1 MRSMGQAGRSDR
13 ALRVGLLSRV
23 TVAATLT
30 GAAVVHGTV
39 VGEHLSEWA
48 PAGLFFLLLV
58 MLEAG
63 LGVLALLDWSR
74 SVALLVIVSGLGTV
88 AIWAVS
94 RTVGMPIGPADF
106 RIPEEVGAQDVVC
119 GVLELVAVGVCA
131 VSLARPGRARLK
143 TVPRGRA
150 RLAPI
155 GTVVAATALLTA
167 YGVAP
172 AMSGAGHHHGDGA
185 SSQSAHAVRAP
196 AR

>member
-1 MRSMGQAGRSDR
+1 MRAMGQAGDSDR
-13 ALRVGLLSRV
+13 ALQVGLLSRV

-48 PAGLFFLLLV
+48 PAGLFFLFLV
-58 MLEAG
+58 VLEAG
-63 LGVLALLDWSR
+63 LGVLALLGWSR
-74 SVALLVIVSGLGTV
+74 SVALLAIVSGLGTV

-106 RIPEEVGAQDVVC
+106 QVPEGVGVPDVVC

-143 TVPRGRA
+143 AVPRGRA
-150 RLAPI
+150 RFAPI
-155 GTVVAATALLTA
+155 GVVVAAIALVTA

-172 AMSGAGHHHGDGA
+172 AMSGEAHHHGEVE
-185 SSQSAHAVRAP
+185 SVSAP